1 MFLIV
6 IKVWNFSFALLPQD
20 IFWLAGKLGNAKELI
35 KVDHELYN
43 HFDFLWATD
52 NNRVL
57 YDLIISR
64 LPSAL

>member
-1 MFLIV
+1 LAFI
-6 IKVWNFSFALLPQD
+6 FSFAFRTQD
-20 IFWLAGKLGNAKELI
+20 VAWLAGKLGNVKESI

-57 YDLIISR
+57 YDPIISR